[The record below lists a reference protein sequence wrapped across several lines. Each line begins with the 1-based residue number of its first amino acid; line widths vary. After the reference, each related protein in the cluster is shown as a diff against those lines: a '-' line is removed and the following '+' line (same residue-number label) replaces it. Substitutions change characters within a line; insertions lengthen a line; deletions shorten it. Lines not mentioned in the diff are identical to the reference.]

1 MSNIL
6 NDIDIDS
13 SVEQT
18 NKRRALRSNTVAT
31 TQREMWNFVF
41 EDIRDLVYTIL
52 HNDIRCGT
60 HRSPVA
66 ENLIHS
72 INEMIELNPHVGEMR
87 DSLLHIKNRNKGY
100 KAPKLRFKE

>member
-6 NDIDIDS
+6 NEIDIDS

-18 NKRRALRSNTVAT
+18 RKRRALCSNKVAT
-31 TQREMWNFVF
+31 QKEMWNFVF
-41 EDIRDLVYTIL
+41 EDIRDLVYAIL

-72 INEMIELNPHVGEMR
+72 INEIIELNPHVREMR
-87 DSLLHIKNRNKGY
+87 DSLLYIQNRDKGY